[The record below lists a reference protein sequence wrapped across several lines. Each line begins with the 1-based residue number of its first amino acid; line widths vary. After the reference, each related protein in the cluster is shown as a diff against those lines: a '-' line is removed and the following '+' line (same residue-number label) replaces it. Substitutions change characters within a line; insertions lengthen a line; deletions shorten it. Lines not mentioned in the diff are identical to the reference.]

1 MQTLIGTL
9 INGLAL
15 GMAYALIA
23 VGYSMVFGVLRLIN
37 FSHSA
42 VYAFG
47 AYMVYFFV
55 SLNFGLLPAVIVAV
69 VLSGLLALT
78 IDKVALEPLRKKKS
92 IPIATLITTIG
103 MSFIIQN
110 VLSIEYVF
118 GSEKRSFPSM
128 NLFGNS
134 AIGNITIQSSQIIM
148 LIVAVILLMIL
159 TFLVQKTKIGLAM
172 RATEQNTKAANL
184 MGINVNFVISF
195 TFFIGGACA
204 AIAGALIGGYYQ
216 VISPTMGSTI
226 GLKAF
231 AAAVVGGIGILHGS
245 VVGGLV
251 VGVAECLA
259 AQYLGSNVRDPMAFV
274 ILILILIIKPT
285 GLSGKKGVTKV

>member
-1 MQTLIGTL
+1 MQTLLGAV

-37 FSHSA
+37 FSHGS

-47 AYMVYFFV
+47 AYMVYFFTSMKV
-55 SLNFGLLPAVIVAV
+55 GLFPAILIAIL
-69 VLSGLLALT
+69 LSGLLALT

-110 VLSIEYVF
+110 TLSIDYIF
-118 GSEKRSFPSM
+118 GSEKHGFPSL
-128 NLFGNS
+128 NLFG
-134 AIGNITIQSSQIIM
+134 AIMIGNITIQSSQIIM
-148 LIVAVILLMIL
+148 LVVAVVLLLVL
-159 TFLVQKTKIGLAM
+159 TFVVQKTKVGLAM
-172 RATEQNTKAANL
+172 RAVEQNTRAAHM

-204 AIAGALIGGYYQ
+204 AIAGALIAGYYGI
-216 VISPTMGSTI
+216 ISPTMGSTI

-231 AAAVVGGIGILHGS
+231 AAAVVSGIGMLHGA

-285 GLSGKKGVTKV
+285 GFFGKKGITKV

>member
-1 MQTLIGTL
+1 MQTFLGAI

-37 FSHSA
+37 FSHGS

-55 SLNFGLLPAVIVAV
+55 SLKVGLFPAILIAI

-110 VLSIEYVF
+110 TLSIDYIF
-118 GSEKRSFPSM
+118 GSEKHGFPSL
-128 NLFGNS
+128 NVFDPIT
-134 AIGNITIQSSQIIM
+134 IGNITIQSSQIIM
-148 LIVAVILLMIL
+148 LVVAVALLLVL
-159 TFLVQKTKIGLAM
+159 TFVVQRTKIGLAM
-172 RATEQNTKAANL
+172 RAVQQNSRAAS
-184 MGINVNFVISF
+184 MVGVNVNFVISF

-204 AIAGALIGGYYQ
+204 AIAGALIAGYYGI
-216 VISPTMGSTI
+216 ISPTMGSTI

-231 AAAVVGGIGILHGS
+231 AAAVVGGIGMLHGA

-285 GLSGKKGVTKV
+285 GFFGKKGITKV

>member
-1 MQTLIGTL
+1 MQTLLGAI

-37 FSHSA
+37 FSHSS

-55 SLNFGLLPAVIVAV
+55 SLKVGLFPAILIAI

-78 IDKVALEPLRKKKS
+78 IDKVALEPLRRKKS

-110 VLSIEYVF
+110 TLSIDYIF
-118 GSEKRSFPSM
+118 GSEKHGFPSL
-128 NLFGNS
+128 NLFDPLK
-134 AIGNITIQSSQIIM
+134 IGNITIQSSQIIM
-148 LIVAVILLMIL
+148 LVVAVVLLLIL
-159 TFLVQKTKIGLAM
+159 TFVVQKTKIGLAM
-172 RATEQNTKAANL
+172 RAVQQNTRAAH
-184 MGINVNFVISF
+184 MVGVNVNFVISF

-204 AIAGALIGGYYQ
+204 AIAGALIAGYYGI
-216 VISPTMGSTI
+216 ISPSMGSTI

-231 AAAVVGGIGILHGS
+231 SAAVVGGIGMLHGA

-285 GLSGKKGVTKV
+285 GFFGKKGITKV